1 MLTESL
7 NIYVIDKDGN
17 KVTFPNV
24 EGMQPAIVDVN
35 LNRERMA
42 GAPTNTSTLMYPV
55 CLDSYWT
62 KKEFIEIGSERY
74 YVKQVPTS
82 EKNTED
88 ARYKHEITFV
98 SERDILENVFFFD
111 CVTQDTSSQI
121 SDKPRSNTTDF
132 SFYGDL
138 NELVQRLNDSLSY
151 SKIYDPK
158 GENGFCIVID
168 DDVEIGEAK
177 EVSMTDAYFATA
189 MQEIYNV
196 FEVPYYWVGKICHVG
211 YQENEITEPFEYGSG
226 NGLISVQKTNAEFRL
241 INRIT
246 GQGSADNIP
255 YYYPNTDPNGIPV
268 TEYKNM
274 QESDISGV
282 VPTKIANL
290 VGGIIG
296 KRIYFGEIQKGNG
309 TVLIN
314 EQKQYA
320 KKETWQISKDDQDVG
335 YDVVERNYSPGF
347 EKYEISFYANTGDK
361 IDLTKATFEYKVTI
375 SSDYNV
381 TCNPTPNKTSVEN
394 WSDTVNADIFVIEP
408 DNNEWRIT
416 TNDLT
421 YTCVKNGLHK
431 LTIHCNPIY
440 DYINCHVDFPEGL
453 DVIPVVA
460 TFGFTLAGSIYLTT
474 EEGNVVVCD
483 NVIYPEKK
491 IPFNVSNWGALRL
504 LNIAPAF
511 DANKGIVVKELLQ
524 GYDYSSCSQFCI
536 LDIKKTNIM
545 SKLMPSIYRET
556 EGTERFYNAK
566 NETYKDDNGVFY
578 SFNNPYVPSEPLE
591 GKQDFEDIKPTINGI
606 TNENGEL
613 FGEIAE
619 VAFDDTDSDDLSI
632 EDAKDANTNTAK
644 PVHPYFY
651 VKLHRFSGV
660 NGFNL
665 FKQGLAQGAMTFNFI
680 TGSCAGCS
688 FKVKVSEG
696 KQVDNH
702 YEFKNEVQVD
712 EQGNI
717 VAGDSGDK
725 INASNP
731 IASQQDTMTNSV
743 WIALEKDNSTFG
755 VLMPNATNNYRPQ
768 GKTELKEGDK
778 FVITNILLPIQY
790 ITAAEK
796 RLDAALVKYMSENN
810 DEKFTF
816 SIKFSRI
823 YLQEHP
829 EIAEKINE
837 NTKLHVKYNNVDYP
851 LFVSSYSRKSDD
863 NILDE
868 ISVEL
873 SEKLT
878 IAQNKSKEQM
888 DSIMGNVNEQINNAI
903 NGSNGGGSTISA
915 ADINEIKTSLKY
927 KLSRVSDD
935 TANGKITFQSGA
947 NFGAFTSGT
956 LGTGGN
962 IDYRGNAELDSLFIR
977 RFLSVPKFVFNQVNV
992 TASEQWNTNAYG
1004 TIESVDTWKQQITLR
1019 LESNEYGLL
1028 MVGDICRGIFAD
1040 IENAYGSDKNEEGS
1054 LDDCGF
1060 TIHRGFF
1067 TTYFYVKRII
1077 TNQRGKFVFEYGKR
1091 SDVTPDPCTFMDF
1104 AQYGNFTDESRQ
1116 SSMYF
1121 SSRGKTYTEVLDGV
1135 KTWDIQPANRAAR
1148 FGWLG
1153 NLTLEKKDGTTI
1165 NLKDGNGLYVQKNIY
1180 FGGTVEHLDG
1190 LKELEDLKELA
1201 SSYDVSL
1208 SQYQSVITV
1217 DDMGNVINGL
1227 YAEDEAKTTKQYR
1240 ISTAVFVRKG
1250 TQILLEEDAEN
1261 ENVTEGH
1268 YRLHVVSDDC
1278 DVEVRN
1284 STVFVKGIRN
1294 IKDGVSGTEDD
1305 ATFDYEAM
1313 RRTTDAMVMI
1323 VVDLEGKT
1331 SKTVQMPIRI
1341 QHDSLPFMVCDISNE
1356 NASVAWNTKTKKYL
1370 GLPIKATVNL
1380 MYHNEPWLISEC
1392 KVVGGVPEG
1401 LTATVALNENRKSYD
1416 ITINGN
1422 PADDTLPQVSNI
1434 IITVVGRY
1442 AGANYEYTKTL
1453 TISKSAD
1460 NVIYEIVPSADSI
1473 VIDKNDNMTADI
1485 LTCDIYAT
1493 SSDDKRYKLTALPE
1507 GFALK
1512 YGIDTDVPTTAM
1524 SINGTVNVS
1533 SGNNQVVFALYD
1545 KSGNILDKESV
1556 PLLAYGKD
1564 GKGIEYVFKR
1574 TTDDEI
1580 PSISFP
1586 DKWET
1591 DPSYQQD
1598 DYVPSGWTDD
1608 PVGVNEQYL
1617 YEWVATRKS
1626 VNGVWQPF
1634 GEVSEYA
1641 HFGKH
1646 APRAIVSDDIV
1657 TIPTD
1662 SAGNTL
1668 TDFSEIINFSMLV
1681 NGSAA
1686 TVNLVSR
1693 TSSLPSGVSCT
1704 VNERSIGIS
1713 VKAGTS
1719 LGTKAYT
1726 LNFDVCGSLNN
1737 ASYKD
1742 SVSIKVVP
1750 NVTGEDGDGYEYVY
1764 YLSATEQTPETPS
1777 RSGGTLT
1784 SGWTEDVPALTE
1796 TQRYVYVAWKRGEVG
1811 ADGEFSAPKL
1821 FTYKAKDGEDGNSVS
1836 DIKNY
1841 YRANTSPTAAPTS
1854 GWKASASES
1863 GFSST
1868 NKYLW
1873 NYEEVFYSKTG
1884 STKTTPRV
1892 IAVWGEKGN
1901 TGISVTGIEEQYAL
1915 STSNTTVT
1923 GSWSSSIP
1931 TLTATNKY
1939 LWNRER
1945 TKFDDG
1951 TYSAWSTPVI
1961 IGVYG
1966 DKGVGEVTAYCRS
1979 AITPTIAPTVTSRDA
1994 FVNANPSANLG
2005 ASLTH
2010 DNPANG
2016 NSIFT
2021 DGWDSIKSAATLNSF
2036 WRKAIPDAAVLN
2048 NVKANVDN
2056 SGGYWENFTL
2066 DGYGWWKSPKTEHSA
2081 TSMMKIK
2088 FTTTQ
2093 ANQVVTFVIRASSE
2107 ENYDF
2112 GIIGKLDTEGVSSY
2126 TAKVSGSNEIYIPIL
2141 VPIADNHHIWVAY
2154 TKDVSRSPAPDCCY
2168 VRIATD
2174 ELHQIKGIADG
2185 ETIKWETISEIKATK
2200 GDTGYGCV
2208 MRTSLWAAGKEYV
2221 NQSNEQGD
2229 GVKYIDIVYVED
2241 SSANEGYRLYECRVS
2256 HTSSTTLTYNDTNHW
2271 RRFADFN
2278 PIYTPLIVAKNAVFK
2293 FAQGQQFNIADG
2305 DTVWGSFRH
2314 VSNSDDLALWLGAK
2328 SGADGSTASFSVT
2341 KGGKLTATNAV
2352 IKGEITATKGTFN
2365 NCDIKDTCT
2374 ITKIDAVKG
2383 TIAGLQI
2390 ADSSI
2395 SATTSAGTMNLT
2407 SNGLNL
2413 TKGNYYARIGTWS
2426 YYDAISGTT
2435 KTIPNI
2441 AVGGVNSSGGLVD
2454 VFMATSDGVSITTAH
2469 LKLLGLP
2476 KSSSGLNIGEV
2487 YNDNGTLKIK

>member
-88 ARYKHEITFV
+88 TRYKHEITFV

-296 KRIYFGEIQKGNG
+296 NRIYFGEIQKGNG

-320 KKETWQISKDDQDVG
+320 QKETWQINKDDQDVG
-335 YDVVERNYSPGF
+335 YDVVERDYSPGF
-347 EKYEISFYANTGDK
+347 EKYEISFYANVGDK
-361 IDLTKATFEYKVTI
+361 IDLTKAQFKYNVTI
-375 SSDYNV
+375 ASDYNV
-381 TCNPTPNKTSVEN
+381 TCNPTPNKDSVLYWGN
-394 WSDTVNADIFVIEP
+394 GVDADIFVIEP
-408 DNNEWRIT
+408 DNTDWRIT

-421 YTCVKNGLHK
+421 YTCVKNGLHR

-440 DYINCHVDFPEGL
+440 DYINCHVDFPENK
-453 DVIPVVA
+453 DVVPVEA
-460 TFGFTLAGSIYLTT
+460 TFAFTLTGSIFLTT
-474 EEGNVVVCD
+474 TEGNVVVCD

-504 LNIAPAF
+504 LNISPAF
-511 DANKGIVVKELLQ
+511 DANKGIVVDEILQ

-536 LDIKKTNIM
+536 TDIKKTNIM
-545 SKLMPSIYRET
+545 SKLMPSVYRET
-556 EGTERFYNAK
+556 EGAERFYNAK
-566 NETYKDDNGVFY
+566 NETYLDDNGEYY

-632 EDAKDANTNTAK
+632 EDAKDANNNTAK

-651 VKLHRFSGV
+651 VKLHKFSGE

-702 YEFKNEVQVD
+702 YEFKNLVQVD

-725 INASNP
+725 IKDGKD

-768 GKTELKEGDK
+768 GKTELREGDK
-778 FVITNILLPIQY
+778 FVITNILLPTQY

-851 LFVSSYSRKSDD
+851 LYVSSYSRKSDD

-888 DSIMGNVNEQINNAI
+888 DSIMGNVYEQINNAI

-915 ADINEIKTSLKY
+915 ADINEIKTSLKN

-935 TANGKITFQSGA
+935 TANGNITFQSGA

-1004 TIESVDTWKQQITLR
+1004 TIEGVDTEKQQIILR

-1060 TIHRGFF
+1060 AVHRGFF

-1091 SDVTPDPCTFMDF
+1091 SDVTPDPCAFMDF

-1190 LKELEDLKELA
+1190 LKEVDDLKELA
-1201 SSYDVSL
+1201 TSYDVSL

-1227 YAEDEAKTTKQYR
+1227 YTEDEAKTTKQYR

-1250 TQILLEEDAEN
+1250 KEILLEEDAEN

-1268 YRLHVVSDDC
+1268 YRLHVVSEDC

-1305 ATFDYEAM
+1305 ATFDYDAM
-1313 RRTTDAMVMI
+1313 RRMSDATVLV

-1356 NASVAWNTKTKKYL
+1356 NASVSWNTKTKKYL

-1380 MYHNEPWLISEC
+1380 MYHNEPWKISEC
-1392 KVVGGVPEG
+1392 KVVSGVPEG
-1401 LTATVALNENRKSYD
+1401 LTATVALNENGKSYD
-1416 ITINGN
+1416 ITIDGN

-1434 IITVVGRY
+1434 VITVVGRY

-1473 VIDKNDNMTADI
+1473 VIDKNDNMTADM

-1507 GFALK
+1507 GFSLK
-1512 YGIDTDVPTTAM
+1512 FGRNTDTPDTVTSIDSGVV
-1524 SINGTVNVS
+1524 VNS
-1533 SGNNQVVFALYD
+1533 DDKQIVFALYD
-1545 KSGNILDKESV
+1545 KDGNVLDKESV
-1556 PLLAYGKD
+1556 PVLAYGKD
-1564 GKGIEYVFKR
+1564 GKGIEYVFCR
-1574 TTDDEI
+1574 TTGST
-1580 PSISFP
+1580 PSISTP
-1586 DKWET
+1586 SDWET
-1591 DPSYQQD
+1591 NSSYQQD

-1617 YEWVATRKS
+1617 YEWVATRTS

-1646 APRAIVSDDIV
+1646 AARATVTDNIV

-1662 SAGNTL
+1662 SLGNAL
-1668 TDFSEIINFSMLV
+1668 ASFSEYIYFSLLV
-1681 NGSAA
+1681 DGLACSISSISSSDSLTNASYTISNYYGRVQISCNTDAA
-1686 TVNLVSR
+1686 
-1693 TSSLPSGVSCT
+1693 
-1704 VNERSIGIS
+1704 
-1713 VKAGTS
+1713 
-1719 LGTKAYT
+1719 LGKVAQT
-1726 LNFDVCGSLNN
+1726 LNFKVVGTLNG
-1737 ASYKD
+1737 ATYQD
-1742 SVSIKVVP
+1742 SVTVKVIP

-1764 YLSATEQTPETPS
+1764 YLSASEQASLAAPV
-1777 RSGGTLT
+1777 RSGGNLT
-1784 SGWTEDVPALTE
+1784 SGWAEDVPVLTE
-1796 TQRYVYVAWKRGEVG
+1796 TQRYVYVAWRRGEVG
-1811 ADGEFSAPKL
+1811 ADGTFSTPKL
-1821 FTYKAKDGEDGNSVS
+1821 FTYKAKD
-1836 DIKNY
+1836 
-1841 YRANTSPTAAPTS
+1841 
-1854 GWKASASES
+1854 
-1863 GFSST
+1863 
-1868 NKYLW
+1868 
-1873 NYEEVFYSKTG
+1873 
-1884 STKTTPRV
+1884 
-1892 IAVWGEKGN
+1892 
-1901 TGISVTGIEEQYAL
+1901 
-1915 STSNTTVT
+1915 
-1923 GSWSSSIP
+1923 
-1931 TLTATNKY
+1931 
-1939 LWNRER
+1939 
-1945 TKFDDG
+1945 
-1951 TYSAWSTPVI
+1951 
-1961 IGVYG
+1961 
-1966 DKGVGEVTAYCRS
+1966 GVGEVTAYCRS
-1979 AITPTIAPTVTSRDA
+1979 AIAPTIVPTVTSRDV
-1994 FVNANPSANLG
+1994 FVNATPTANLG

-2010 DNPANG
+2010 NDPANG
-2016 NSIFT
+2016 STIFT
-2021 DGWDSIKSAATLNSF
+2021 DGWDSIKSAALLYSF
-2036 WRKAIPDAAVLN
+2036 WRKAIPDAVELN
-2048 NVKANVDN
+2048 NVIANIDN
-2056 SGGYWENFTL
+2056 VGSSWENVAL
-2066 DGYGWWKSPKTEHSA
+2066 DGYRWWKSPKITNSE
-2081 TSMMKIK
+2081 TCMMKIK

-2107 ENYDF
+2107 QNYDF

-2126 TAKVSGSNEIYIPIL
+2126 TAKVSGVTWVEVPML
-2141 VPIADNHHIWVAY
+2141 VTTAREHFVCVAY
-2154 TKDVSRSPAPDCCY
+2154 SKDGSSYSYNDCCY

-2208 MRTSLWAAGKEYV
+2208 MRTSLWATGKEYV
-2221 NQSNEQGD
+2221 NQSNEEGD

-2241 SSANEGYRLYECRVS
+2241 SSANEGYRLYECRMT
-2256 HTSSTTLTYNDTNHW
+2256 HTSSTTLTYEDTNHW
-2271 RRFADFN
+2271 REIPDVG
-2278 PIYTPLIVAKNAVFK
+2278 PIYSPLIVAKNAVFK
-2293 FAQGQQFNIADG
+2293 FTQGQQFNIMEDN
-2305 DTVWGSFRH
+2305 TIWGSFRH
-2314 VSNSDDLALWLGAK
+2314 VPNDTDYAFWIG
-2328 SGADGSTASFSVT
+2328 GYMGSVAPFAVT
-2341 KGGKLTATNAV
+2341 KGGKLVAANAE
-2352 IKGEITATKGTFN
+2352 ITGKITATSGSITGTLTVGSGSTALYIKQEN
-2365 NCDIKDTCT
+2365 NYGKIVDASGNGLYFDSNNNLTLVSNGDLQATRFSFSDGFGESYISGNCISIKDMTFQNNLFRVHT
-2374 ITKIDAVKG
+2374 NAANLGITLKG
-2383 TIAGLQI
+2383 L
-2390 ADSSI
+2390 
-2395 SATTSAGTMNLT
+2395 
-2407 SNGLNL
+2407 SNNRDYVAL
-2413 TKGNYYARIGTWS
+2413 Y
-2426 YYDAISGTT
+2426 
-2435 KTIPNI
+2435 
-2441 AVGGVNSSGGLVD
+2441 D
-2454 VFMATSDGVSITTAH
+2454 VFVGNDEILRV
-2469 LKLLGLP
+2469 KLP
-2476 KSSSGLNIGEV
+2476 KS
-2487 YNDNGTLKIK
+2487 